1 VYLSSIVANQC
12 SYVIK
17 HNYLNIIEK
26 IGESSMRKVL
36 FQMLISLDGYFE
48 GPDREI
54 DWHNVDSEFNDY
66 AINNL
71 NNAGILLFGRITYE
85 LMAGYWPTEH
95 ATTDD
100 PVVAGKMNS
109 LPKIVFSKTRSSV
122 EWNNTTLVKDNFLE
136 EVLKLKQQQGKDM
149 VIFGSSD
156 LAVTF
161 MEHDLIDEFQIF
173 ITPVILGKGKPLF
186 SGIKDRY
193 KLKLLSTRTFGSG
206 NVLLCYQPEGK

>member
-1 VYLSSIVANQC
+1 
-12 SYVIK
+12 
-17 HNYLNIIEK
+17 
-26 IGESSMRKVL
+26 
-36 FQMLISLDGYFE
+36 MLISLDGYFE
-48 GPDREI
+48 GPDSEI

-66 AINNL
+66 AVDNL
-71 NNAGILLFGRITYE
+71 NNADMLLFGRVTYE
-85 LMAGYWPTEH
+85 LMAGYWPTEL

-109 LPKIVFSKTRSSV
+109 LPKVVFSKTLSSA
-122 EWNNTTLVKDNFLE
+122 EWNNTTLVKENYEE
-136 EVLKLKQQQGKDM
+136 EVLKLKQQPGRNL

-173 ITPVILGKGKPLF
+173 VNPVILGKGKPLF
-186 SGIKDRY
+186 NGIKHRY

-206 NVLLCYQPEGK
+206 NVLLCYQPLSK

>member
-1 VYLSSIVANQC
+1 
-12 SYVIK
+12 
-17 HNYLNIIEK
+17 
-26 IGESSMRKVL
+26 MRKVL

-48 GPDREI
+48 GPDSEI

-66 AINNL
+66 AVDNL
-71 NNAGILLFGRITYE
+71 NNADMLLFGRVTYE
-85 LMAGYWPTEH
+85 LMAGYWPTEL

-109 LPKIVFSKTRSSV
+109 LPKVVFSKTLSSA
-122 EWNNTTLVKDNFLE
+122 EWNNTTLVKENYEE
-136 EVLKLKQQQGKDM
+136 EVLKLKQQPGRNL

-173 ITPVILGKGKPLF
+173 VNPVILGKGKPLF
-186 SGIKDRY
+186 NGIKHRY

-206 NVLLCYQPEGK
+206 NVLLCYQPLSK